1 MTRRAAIAVIVG
13 ALSTPAHADT
23 SYRWQLMVS
32 DGVSNGLILTSA
44 SDRLTS
50 STHGVLAYLG
60 VASYALGAPILH
72 AAHDDWGT
80 AGLSLGTRVALPAL
94 LGWGAHGACMH
105 WGGRRGKF
113 LPCYGA
119 AAAGIIGGV
128 LTAQFLD
135 WTVLDHTDEPKTIMF
150 QLGGGF

>member
-32 DGVSNGLILTSA
+32 DGVSNGLILISA

-50 STHGVLAYLG
+50 STHGVFAYLG

-105 WGGRRGKF
+105 WGGRDHRRRVDRAVPRLDRARSHRRAQDDHVPARRRLLTG
-113 LPCYGA
+113 L
-119 AAAGIIGGV
+119 AG
-128 LTAQFLD
+128 
-135 WTVLDHTDEPKTIMF
+135 
-150 QLGGGF
+150 